1 MMNSFLNRNNLFLIF
16 KLSYDLL
23 AFHHNLIMMRFVL
36 NRGKLTFMAFVIILG
51 ILIIKVLNPP
61 ALRADTVQRS
71 GLP

>member
-23 AFHHNLIMMRFVL
+23 PFHHNLIMMRFVL

-61 ALRADTVQRS
+61 ALLTDIVRRS
-71 GLP
+71 SLP